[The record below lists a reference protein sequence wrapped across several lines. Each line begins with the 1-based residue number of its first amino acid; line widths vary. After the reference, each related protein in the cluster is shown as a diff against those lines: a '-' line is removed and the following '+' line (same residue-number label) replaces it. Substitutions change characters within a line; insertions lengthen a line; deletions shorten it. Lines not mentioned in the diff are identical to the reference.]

1 MEMAC
6 CGCSGMAEMEA
17 NGSSQPFLSLPRI
30 AEQGEQRIAGWR
42 SQKPSHRANEI
53 RKKQT
58 DTPPAVHLNKEN
70 RATQPQAEGSLS
82 SNREFSTAQQ
92 QSLTLSNGLSPVRL
106 RLRALKPIVEL
117 TEKKKKTRER
127 SREHEARSTHDVR
140 PSSAQLQI
148 S

>member
-70 RATQPQAEGSLS
+70 RGVFHTG
-82 SNREFSTAQQ
+82 
-92 QSLTLSNGLSPVRL
+92 
-106 RLRALKPIVEL
+106 
-117 TEKKKKTRER
+117 
-127 SREHEARSTHDVR
+127 
-140 PSSAQLQI
+140 
-148 S
+148 